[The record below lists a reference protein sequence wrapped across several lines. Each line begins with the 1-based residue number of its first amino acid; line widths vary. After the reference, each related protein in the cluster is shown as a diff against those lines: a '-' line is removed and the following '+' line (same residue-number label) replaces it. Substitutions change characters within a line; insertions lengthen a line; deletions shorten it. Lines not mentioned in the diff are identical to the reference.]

1 MITKVMSQYFLK
13 TSLGNQGQ
21 ASKIL
26 FSLMMCLVLIITWAY
41 REPVFFRDYAIIWEG
56 VGRMLSGHS
65 PLSDIGMP
73 VGPVVLFLPYI
84 FCKFFGFTW
93 LTLQLAQLFQSLLLI
108 IIGSAILDQLVVSR
122 KVYFWAVALFSLFFV
137 SFLMHPWYNTTA
149 LLLLLVS
156 IYLSLLKNI
165 GWLVIAGVFTG
176 LCIFC
181 KQDYGFMAVITCF
194 TAIVGRDLIGI
205 SDYRDS
211 FQSKILLAALKK
223 LLLYFL
229 GIILVSALFLFLY
242 EDNYIAYWFGS
253 SIGSEAAANKL
264 SNLFFAKSN
273 GLMFLAILGLM
284 LALKFR
290 SFTLLIC
297 ASMLLVS
304 AVTRYSSGM
313 YFTSFFFWLFLPPF
327 LYELRY
333 SVLEN
338 SKLALKILLVPI
350 ITISVI
356 LAVKTPLVTAY
367 NFWTSTLTNKAEHYY
382 LDASKVVLPVI
393 DLGACIPILKN
404 IYAPKEA
411 CNSIMEIQGLLSTI
425 PNPSVLNITEFTPL
439 TELVSGIYP
448 SDHPLWYH
456 LGITLHEREI
466 KRILFEVNKG
476 LYDLVAVQ
484 HYLTEPTEFDNNL
497 IKILRN
503 SSQYKELTPMKS
515 PMQATDCLKSD
526 VCVGEIFL
534 FVKDYL
540 IIKD

>member
-1 MITKVMSQYFLK
+1 MPKAMIQYFLK

-26 FSLMMCLVLIITWAY
+26 FSLMMCLVLIISWAY

-73 VGPVVLFLPYI
+73 LGPVVLFIPYI

-93 LTLQLAQLFQSLLLI
+93 LTLQAAQLFQSLLLI
-108 IIGSAILDQLVVSR
+108 VIGSAILDQLRVSH
-122 KVYFWAVALFSLFFV
+122 KVYFWAVALYSLFFV

-156 IYLSLLKNI
+156 IHLTLLKNI
-165 GWLVIAGVFTG
+165 GWLVIAGIFTG

-194 TAIVGRDLIGI
+194 IAIVGRELIGI
-205 SDYRDS
+205 LDYRDS
-211 FQSKILLAALKK
+211 FQSKSMLAALKK

-229 GIILVSALFLFLY
+229 GIIFVSALFLFLY
-242 EDNYIAYWFGS
+242 EDNYISYWFGG
-253 SIGSEAAANKL
+253 SIGSEASSNKL
-264 SNLFFAKSN
+264 SALLSAKKN
-273 GLMFLAILGLM
+273 GLMFLAILGLI
-284 LALKFR
+284 LGLKFR

-297 ASMLLVS
+297 SSALLVS
-304 AVTRYSSGM
+304 AVTRYTSGM
-313 YFTSFFFWLFLPPF
+313 YFTSFFFWLFLPPY

-338 SKLALKILLVPI
+338 SKRALKLLLVPI
-350 ITISVI
+350 IIISTV

-367 NFWTSTLTNKAEHYY
+367 NFWTSTLTNKPEHYY
-382 LDASKVVLPVI
+382 LDAAKVTLPVI
-393 DLGACIPILKN
+393 DLGTCIPILKN

-411 CNSIMEIQGLLSTI
+411 CNSIMEIQELLRTI
-425 PNPSVLNITEFTPL
+425 PSPLVLNITEFTPL

-456 LGITLHEREI
+456 LGITLHAREI
-466 KRILFEVNKG
+466 KRILFEVDKG
-476 LYDLVAVQ
+476 LYDLVAAQ
-484 HYLTEPTEFDNNL
+484 HVLTEPTEFDNNL
-497 IKILRN
+497 IKRLRN

-515 PMQATDCLKSD
+515 PMQATDCLKPD
-526 VCVGEIFL
+526 TCVGEILL
-534 FVKDYL
+534 FVKDYSS
-540 IIKD
+540 IKD